1 MMETQDEQHGN
12 LNAMGTFR
20 RARAMP
26 NSDSTRNGYLLCWT
40 PGTSEQLRARNE
52 HAIIDRT
59 GRCYSMWQ
67 KDLDAEPMSALTS
80 SVLMLPK
87 SYMRRRK
94 VLQVQV
100 SIT

>member
-1 MMETQDEQHGN
+1 
-12 LNAMGTFR
+12 
-20 RARAMP
+20 
-26 NSDSTRNGYLLCWT
+26 
-40 PGTSEQLRARNE
+40 
-52 HAIIDRT
+52 
-59 GRCYSMWQ
+59 MWQ